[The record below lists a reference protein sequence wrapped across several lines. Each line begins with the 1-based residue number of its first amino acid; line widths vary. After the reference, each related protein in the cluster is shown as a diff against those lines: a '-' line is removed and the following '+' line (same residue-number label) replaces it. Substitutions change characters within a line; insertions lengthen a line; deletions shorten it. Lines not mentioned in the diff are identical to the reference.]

1 MARLVPSTATRLG
14 HQPRLRMRPTM
25 AQSATPS
32 SATVTATSAS
42 VSASMTVRRGLR
54 PPLAERGQD
63 RPGHRH
69 YDRVHRAQELALLV
83 GGGAPVEDE
92 PDERREGEQEQRLER
107 RRDPRPE
114 PRSLA
119 PPAAVDVRRD
129 QRRRDQLPGDDVL

>member
-54 PPLAERGQD
+54 PPSQSVARI
-63 RPGHRH
+63 
-69 YDRVHRAQELALLV
+69 AQATVTTTAFTAL
-83 GGGAPVEDE
+83 
-92 PDERREGEQEQRLER
+92 RNSRCW
-107 RRDPRPE
+107 
-114 PRSLA
+114 
-119 PPAAVDVRRD
+119 
-129 QRRRDQLPGDDVL
+129 